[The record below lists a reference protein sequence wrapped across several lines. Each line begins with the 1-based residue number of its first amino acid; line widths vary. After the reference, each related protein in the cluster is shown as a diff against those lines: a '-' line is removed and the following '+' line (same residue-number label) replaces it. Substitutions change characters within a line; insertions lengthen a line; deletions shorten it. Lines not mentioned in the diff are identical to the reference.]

1 MNAANLA
8 LDLALTQGVALKNA
22 VVIICGNLF
31 IAVMVI
37 KALRLSW
44 DEDFNKKLAFLGSAG
59 FCAIFIWVPE
69 SAKTV
74 VTDLAKTIV
83 S

>member
-1 MNAANLA
+1 MNAATA
-8 LDLALTQGVALKNA
+8 LDLALTQGEGFKNA

-31 IAVMVI
+31 IAVMVV

-59 FCAIFIWVPE
+59 FCAIFIWVPD

-74 VTDLAKTIV
+74 VTDLAKTII